1 MFTYLAPSNIFTGRI
16 LFVLSFL
23 RDTVG
28 ALELNNFLDWKFVCE
43 TYRLNCLF
51 LGQWWGMLPVC
62 IY

>member
-1 MFTYLAPSNIFTGRI
+1 MFKYLAPSNIFTGRI

-51 LGQWWGMLPVC
+51 LGQW
-62 IY
+62 